1 MNNRQQAR
9 EEALFVLLMDKVA
22 RQQDLQARQLGRT
35 LEEDPEAALS
45 PALQQRCM
53 QTLRRGF
60 RRRDRQAAGRTTRR
74 VMSRVAVAV
83 LAAVLCLTAAFAVSP
98 TLRSKAPA
106 LGGKGVPHPH
116 GAAAEP

>member
-9 EEALFVLLMDKVA
+9 EEALFVLLMEQVA
-22 RQQDLQARQLGRT
+22 RQQDLQARQLGRA

-53 QTLRRGF
+53 QTLRRVPYPAQQG
-60 RRRDRQAAGRTTRR
+60 
-74 VMSRVAVAV
+74 
-83 LAAVLCLTAAFAVSP
+83 
-98 TLRSKAPA
+98 PA

>member
-9 EEALFVLLMDKVA
+9 EEALFVLLMEQVA
-22 RQQDLQARQLGRT
+22 RQQDRQARQLGRA

-60 RRRDRQAAGRTTRR
+60 RRRVQQAWRDPRCPVHLRNLHHQRNPARG
-74 VMSRVAVAV
+74 
-83 LAAVLCLTAAFAVSP
+83 
-98 TLRSKAPA
+98 LRSCPRRI
-106 LGGKGVPHPH
+106 
-116 GAAAEP
+116 